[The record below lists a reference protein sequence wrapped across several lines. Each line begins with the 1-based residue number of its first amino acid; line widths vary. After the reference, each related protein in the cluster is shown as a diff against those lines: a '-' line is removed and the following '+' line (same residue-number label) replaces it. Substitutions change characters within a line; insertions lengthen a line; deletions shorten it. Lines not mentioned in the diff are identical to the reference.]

1 MKKLVL
7 LAAVVAFTAS
17 CNKKAGGNK
26 GVIEEEH
33 APATVEQMHGDH
45 ASHGTHET
53 EDAHASETH
62 DTVALP
68 AIKVD
73 STAVVK

>member
-45 ASHGTHET
+45 ASHET
-53 EDAHASETH
+53 EEAAHASETH
-62 DTVALP
+62 DTVAIP
-68 AIKVD
+68 AQKVD
-73 STAVVK
+73 SAAVVK